1 MSEAADVTASSCSGR
16 GSPQCDSSL
25 MSSLKTSS
33 SSTLR
38 NLPDGGGPPLAET
51 VVASSPAYSKAGLNP
66 AVKVEDGDS
75 LFLYSERAEHVKE
88 GAS

>member
-1 MSEAADVTASSCSGR
+1 M
-16 GSPQCDSSL
+16 
-25 MSSLKTSS
+25 
-33 SSTLR
+33 
-38 NLPDGGGPPLAET
+38 AET

>member
-38 NLPDGGGPPLAET
+38 NLPGGGGPPLAET

-66 AVKVEDGDS
+66 VKVEDGDS

-88 GAS
+88 VAS